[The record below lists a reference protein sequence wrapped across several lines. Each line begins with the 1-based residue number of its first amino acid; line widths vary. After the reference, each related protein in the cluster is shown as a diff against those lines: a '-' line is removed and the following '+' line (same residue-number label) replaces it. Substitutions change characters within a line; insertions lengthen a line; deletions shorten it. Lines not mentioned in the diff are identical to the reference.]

1 MRFCKLVPLDT
12 FSIIQNLSGKSTHP
26 PLFPS
31 IHCLDPEGKTLQSP
45 DSPRGGK
52 EKSPASTQ
60 RGLQTLRP
68 LLGFVP

>member
-12 FSIIQNLSGKSTHP
+12 FSIIQSLSGKSTHP

-31 IHCLDPEGKTLQSP
+31 IHCLDPEGNTLQST

-52 EKSPASTQ
+52 EKSLASTQ
-60 RGLQTLRP
+60 VFKP
-68 LLGFVP
+68 